1 MTDLCDK
8 TMDPQNSN
16 SPVSISFWQKLTDK
30 MDFVKSRPAIRPGCE
45 EAHFVSRD
53 GKEFYVLKSPGGD
66 GYIRLSAKD
75 HFLFTLLDGSR
86 MVQEVLVEY
95 FRKYGALAFSRLGTL
110 VQELFKGGFLSE
122 SPKSF
127 YGRLLKKIKL
137 DKPLVKLIDFAK
149 SLPRR
154 QWPIANIDN
163 GITGLYEKGFK
174 LFYFRPVQMVA
185 AVFSLAGFFMFAH
198 LFRTGEYS
206 LLKSSGSVV
215 LGLAVLVL
223 LNYVSIVAHE
233 LSHALACKHYGRR
246 INSGGVIINTIFPSF
261 YVDITDT
268 WLLPKRKRILISL
281 IGPFSQAFI
290 AGIMSAVII
299 LFPNLFINPLLY
311 KFAFLSYL
319 TVFLNLNPLLELDGY
334 YVLIDWLEIP
344 GLKAKASNFVKK
356 QLWPKIKAK
365 EPFSWQDKVFTAYG
379 LGAIAWSVLAL
390 VIVGYF
396 WRIRAQQIGSHF
408 FNATSQQLRLMLL
421 LGVGVI
427 ILAAMGAAYKKI
439 RLMAV
444 NLLKAFTDLIYRRPA
459 IMAGVLFLL
468 CLLSSFGY
476 SYIRGWSAIVIAI
489 IFALALGALSQRVYS
504 YYKGSSLWL
513 VLLGLL
519 LAALGSLFIKIF
531 PVGLR
536 PAIWLTG
543 SVALFAATYT
553 QFSFS
558 SLRRWRQWQ
567 RILWGGLWFGILVLV
582 GYFHGMST
590 SRTLSIMLSSTAF
603 LMLLSLVW
611 HNMGSSLEYFWIYFL
626 LGIISWNIILL
637 FSLYNFGFLAALLLV
652 FAVFWLYLIIKSA
665 RWLPENAT
673 FEPASS
679 EKRRMRQAAIKI
691 YRMSRSY
698 FASFFGEGQARAMDD
713 RLNLIMIERNW
724 PIRLYGNGSEERFER
739 SAGIVDRSRAFRG
752 MLDEVL
758 NYLSHEVGDY
768 FARNT
773 IKTAYQSLY
782 WEERE
787 IAQQYIMK
795 DSQWAKDLAVANLK
809 QEKRDAQNVI
819 AGVARFWELSEEETT
834 LFYSHLK
841 EERVRSG
848 EMIIRQGEQ
857 GDKFYIVK
865 SGQVEVT
872 ISRKGE
878 PDLMAAKLSR
888 GDYFGEIALIKNV
901 PRTASVKAVADCS
914 LLVLERKDFESLMA
928 RKVDLAVRID
938 RLIENRG
945 FLIRLPL
952 FAEFAPAQV
961 AMAASRLVPERYHP
975 GQPVITQGEI
985 GDSFF
990 IIKEGRLD
998 VLVTKGGQKNKVAE
1012 LGPGEYF
1019 GEIALL
1025 LDVPRTADV
1034 VAGTECL
1041 VLRLHKDDFKS
1052 LLGEQLYFAK
1062 SLERTSSRRMSDTRH
1077 KVSS

>member
-1 MTDLCDK
+1 
-8 TMDPQNSN
+8 MDPQINNPPAS
-16 SPVSISFWQKLTDK
+16 SFWHKLTDK
-30 MDFVKSRPAIRPGCE
+30 MDFAKSRPAVRPGCE
-45 EAHFVSRD
+45 EVRFVSRD
-53 GKEFYVLKSPGGD
+53 GKDYYVLRSPGGE
-66 GYIRLSAKD
+66 GYIRLSVKD
-75 HFLFTLLDGSR
+75 HFLFSLLDGSR

-122 SPKSF
+122 SPRSF
-127 YGRLLKKIKL
+127 YDRLLKIIKL
-137 DKPLVKLIDFAK
+137 DKPVIKMVDFMK

-154 QWPIANIDN
+154 QWPIAGLDS
-163 GITGLYEKGFK
+163 GITWLYKKGFRV
-174 LFYFRPVQMVA
+174 FYFRPVQIIA
-185 AVFSLAGFFMFAH
+185 GILSLAGFFIFAF
-198 LFRTGEYS
+198 LFRTGGYS

-215 LGLAVLVL
+215 LGLVILVM

-246 INSGGVIINTIFPSF
+246 INSGGVIINTFFPSF
-261 YVDITDT
+261 YVDITDS
-268 WLLPKRKRILISL
+268 WLLPKRKRLLISL

-290 AGIMSAVII
+290 AGIMSGVIL
-299 LFPNLFINPLLY
+299 LFPHLFINPLLY

-334 YVLIDWLEIP
+334 YVLMDWLEIP
-344 GLKAKASNFVKK
+344 GLKARAANFVKK
-356 QLWPKIKAK
+356 QLWPKIRSK
-365 EPFSWQDKVFTAYG
+365 ETFDWQDKVFTAYG
-379 LGAIAWSVLAL
+379 LAAIVWSALAL

-396 WRIRAQQIGSHF
+396 WRIRAQQVGSQF
-408 FNATSQQLRLMLL
+408 LNATSQQLRLILL
-421 LGVGVI
+421 LGAGAI
-427 ILAAMGAAYKKI
+427 ALAVLGAAYKKI
-439 RLMAV
+439 RLMAL
-444 NLLKAFTDLIYRRPA
+444 NLWKGFTDRIYNQPA
-459 IMAGVLFLL
+459 IMAGVLFGF
-468 CLLSSFGY
+468 CLLGSFIY
-476 SYIRGWSAIVIAI
+476 SHIGGWPGTVIAI
-489 IFALALGALSQRVYS
+489 LFALGLGALSQRVYA
-504 YYKGSSLWL
+504 YYQGSSLWL

-519 LAALGSLFIKIF
+519 LAALGSLFIKIL
-531 PVGLR
+531 PVGFR
-536 PAIWLTG
+536 PAIWLVG
-543 SVALFAATYT
+543 SAALFVAIYT

-567 RILWGGLWFGILVLV
+567 RVLWGGLWFGTLVLV
-582 GYFHGMST
+582 GHFHGMST
-590 SRTLSIMLSSTAF
+590 MRTLAILFSSAAL

-611 HNMGSSLEYFWIYFL
+611 HNIGSSLEYFWIYFL
-626 LGIISWNIILL
+626 LGIISWNTILL
-637 FSLYNFGFLAALLLV
+637 FSLYNFGFLTALLLV

-665 RWLPENAT
+665 RWLPESAT
-673 FEPASS
+673 FEPAAS

-691 YRMSRSY
+691 YRMSRNY

-713 RLNLIMIERNW
+713 RLNLIMIEKKW
-724 PIRLYGNGSEERFER
+724 PIRLYGNESEERFER
-739 SAGIVDRSRAFRG
+739 NTGIVERSRAFSG
-752 MLDEVL
+752 MLDEIL
-758 NYLSHEVGDY
+758 NYLFHEVGVY
-768 FARNT
+768 FAHNT

-787 IAQQYIMK
+787 IAQQYLMK
-795 DSQWAKDLAVANLK
+795 DSLWAKDMAVANLK

-819 AGVARFWELSEEETT
+819 AGVAKFWELGEEETA

-865 SGQVEVT
+865 SGQVEVL
-872 ISRKGE
+872 IIRQGE
-878 PDLMAAKLSR
+878 PDLMAARLSR

-914 LLVLERKDFESLMA
+914 LLVLERNDFEALMSK
-928 RKVDLAVRID
+928 KVDLSLRID

-961 AMAASRLVPERYHP
+961 AMAASRLVPERYAP
-975 GQPVITQGEI
+975 GQPVISQGEI

-998 VLVTKGGQKNKVAE
+998 VLVTREGQKNKVAE

-1034 VAGTECL
+1034 VARTECL
-1041 VLRLHKDDFKS
+1041 VLRLHKDDFKN

-1077 KVSS
+1077 KVNY

>member
-1 MTDLCDK
+1 
-8 TMDPQNSN
+8 MDFQNNNISTP
-16 SPVSISFWQKLTDK
+16 SSFWQKLTDK
-30 MDFVKSRPAIRPGCE
+30 MDFAKSRPLVSSGYE
-45 EAHFVSRD
+45 EARFISRD
-53 GKEFYVLKSPGGD
+53 GKEFYVLKSPAGD
-66 GYIRLSAKD
+66 GYIRLSVKD
-75 HFLFTLLDGSR
+75 YFLFSLLDGSR

-95 FRKYGALAFSRLGTL
+95 FKKYGALAFSRLGTL

-122 SPKSF
+122 SPRFF
-127 YGRLLKKIKL
+127 YGSILKRIKL
-137 DKPLVKLIDFAK
+137 DKPFVKFMDFVK

-154 QWPIANIDN
+154 QWAIANLDN
-163 GITGLYEKGFK
+163 SITWLYEKGFK
-174 LFYFRPVQMVA
+174 VFYFQPVQIVA
-185 AVFSLAGFFMFAH
+185 AVFSLAGFFMFAY

-206 LLKSSGSVV
+206 ILKSSGSVV
-215 LGLAVLVL
+215 LGLAILVL

-261 YVDITDT
+261 YVDITDS

-281 IGPFSQAFI
+281 IGPFSQVFI
-290 AGIMSAVII
+290 AGIMSAVIL
-299 LFPNLFINPLLY
+299 LFPHLFINPLLY

-319 TVFLNLNPLLELDGY
+319 TAFLNINPLLELDGY

-344 GLKAKASNFVKK
+344 GLKAKAAGFVKK
-356 QLWPKIKAK
+356 QLWPKIRSKA
-365 EPFSWQDKVFTAYG
+365 PFDWQDKIFTAYG
-379 LGAIAWSVLAL
+379 LGVIVWSALAV

-396 WRIRAQQIGSHF
+396 WRIRAQQLGSQF
-408 FNATSQQLRLMLL
+408 LNATSQQLRLVLL
-421 LGVGVI
+421 LGIGVV
-427 ILAAMGAAYKKI
+427 ILAALGSAYKKI
-439 RLMAV
+439 RLVAV
-444 NLLKAFTDLIYRRPA
+444 SLWKAFTDLIYLKPA
-459 IMAGVLFLL
+459 VMAGVLFLL
-468 CLLSSFGY
+468 CLLGSFGY
-476 SYIRGWSAIVIAI
+476 SYIRGWPATVISI
-489 IFALALGALSQRVYS
+489 IFALGLGALSQRVYS

-519 LAALGSLFIKIF
+519 LAALVSLSIKIF
-531 PVGLR
+531 PVGFR

-543 SVALFAATYT
+543 SVALFGATYT

-582 GYFHGMST
+582 GHFHGMST
-590 SRTLSIMLSSTAF
+590 SRILSIMLSSTAF

-626 LGIISWNIILL
+626 LGVISWNIILL
-637 FSLYNFGFLAALLLV
+637 FSLCNFGFLTALLLV

-665 RWLPENAT
+665 RWLPESAT
-673 FEPASS
+673 FEPAAS

-713 RLNLIMIERNW
+713 RLNLMMIEKKW
-724 PIRLYGNGSEERFER
+724 PLRLYGNGSEERFER
-739 SAGIVDRSRAFRG
+739 SAGIVERSQAFRG
-752 MLDEVL
+752 MLDEVM

-773 IKTAYQSLY
+773 IKTAYESLY

-787 IAQQYIMK
+787 IAQQYLMK
-795 DSQWAKDLAVANLK
+795 DSLWAKDMTVANLK

-819 AGVARFWELSEEETT
+819 AGVAKFWELSEEETA

-848 EMIIRQGEQ
+848 EMIIRQGDQ

-865 SGQVEVT
+865 SGQVEVI
-872 ISRKGE
+872 ISRKDE

-901 PRTASVKAVADCS
+901 PRTASVKTVADCS
-914 LLVLERKDFESLMA
+914 LLVLERKDFEVLMTK
-928 RKVDLAVRID
+928 KVNLAVRID

-945 FLIRLPL
+945 FLIKLPL

-961 AMAASRLVPERYHP
+961 AMAASRLVPERYQP

-990 IIKEGRLD
+990 IIKEGRLE
-998 VLVTKGGQKNKVAE
+998 VLVMKGGQKKKVAE

-1034 VAGTECL
+1034 VAKTECL
-1041 VLRLHKDDFKS
+1041 VLRLYKDDFKS

-1077 KVSS
+1077 RINY